1 MSTAK
6 TDNKAAKFHPNP
18 GAASILDEVKELLEE
33 RGNKYGP
40 AREHFFRTCCLL
52 QVVFSEEHLT
62 RMRDRAD
69 EGAFPFTPFDWALI
83 MICDKLARL
92 SNPRQIDSDG
102 HGDTL
107 DDIIGYAALAR
118 DIYAEDHEA

>member
-1 MSTAK
+1 MSNTK
-6 TDNKAAKFHPNP
+6 TQNKPPKFHPNP
-18 GAASILDEVKELLEE
+18 GAAGCLDQIKELLQE
-33 RGNKYGP
+33 RGEKYGP

-52 QVVFSEEHLT
+52 QVIFSEDHFK
-62 RMRDRAD
+62 RMADRAQ
-69 EGAFPFTPFDWALI
+69 EGAFPITPFDWALI

-92 SNPRQIDSDG
+92 SNPRQMESDD

>member
-1 MSTAK
+1 MSKAK
-6 TDNKAAKFHPNP
+6 PQYQHPNP
-18 GAASILDEVKELLEE
+18 AAADILDEVKELLQQ

-40 AREHFFRTCCLL
+40 AREHFFRTCSLL
-52 QVVFSEEHLT
+52 QVVFSEEHFK
-62 RMRDRAD
+62 RMADRAE
-69 EGAFPFTPFDWALI
+69 EGAFPITPFDWALI

-92 SNPRQIDSDG
+92 SNPRQMRSDD